1 MQQILLK
8 INKKIQN
15 DSSEVSVVDAISDIS
30 FASDFTTHQ
39 WFGIFSMIAP
49 C

>member
-8 INKKIQN
+8 INNKIQK
-15 DSSEVSVVDAISDIS
+15 DSPKVSIVNAISDIS

-39 WFGIFSMIAP
+39 
-49 C
+49 

>member
-15 DSSEVSVVDAISDIS
+15 DSSEVSIVNAISDIS
-30 FASDFTTHQ
+30 SASDFMTHQ
-39 WFGIFSMIAP
+39 
-49 C
+49 